1 MKYRKGPSI
10 RHFLQDDVE
19 DKWFSDD
26 EEEKV
31 ETKPVQPP
39 PNKAL
44 VDYQDSDSDSEE
56 KEPSS
61 VADSG
66 KKICP
71 ISHDFFL
78 KENFRK
84 KFGGR

>member
-1 MKYRKGPSI
+1 MRYRKGPSI
-10 RHFLQDDVE
+10 RHIFQDDVE

-66 KKICP
+66 IKNLPDESFFNPKI
-71 ISHDFFL
+71 
-78 KENFRK
+78 FRK

>member
-10 RHFLQDDVE
+10 KHFLQDDVE

-66 KKICP
+66 KKSARYVTI
-71 ISHDFFL
+71 FL
-78 KENFRK
+78 KKNFRK